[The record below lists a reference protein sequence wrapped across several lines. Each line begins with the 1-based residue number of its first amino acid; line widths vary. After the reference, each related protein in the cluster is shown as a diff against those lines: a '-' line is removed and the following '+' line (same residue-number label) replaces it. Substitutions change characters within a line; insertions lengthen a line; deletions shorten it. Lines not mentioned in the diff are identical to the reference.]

1 MTTLPPIYNITHPPS
16 IILRDY
22 LIDQGVGV
30 DPTTSSFDYP
40 IYVSLLPDG
49 DNVKDK
55 SIAIIDTTPIH
66 VQEWI
71 RNGQTYVS
79 YGIQILIRD
88 SDYPTGF
95 SKMQVTLDALDSIK
109 YTLLTHDSVEY
120 KMRFFRRSSEIPLGQ
135 EDDNR
140 RRQLFSI
147 NGLFS
152 VIDNS
157 K

>member
-1 MTTLPPIYNITHPPS
+1 MTTLPPIYNIAHPPS

-22 LIDQGVGV
+22 LIAQYVGV
-30 DPTTSSFDYP
+30 DPTTSSSDYP
-40 IYVSLLPDG
+40 IFVSLLPDG

-55 SIAIIDTTPIH
+55 AIAVIDTTP
-66 VQEWI
+66 QYDTEWT
-71 RNGQTYVS
+71 RNGQVYLE

-88 SDYPTGF
+88 NDYPSGF
-95 SKMQVTLDALDSIK
+95 SKMKATLDALDSIK
-109 YTLLTHDSVEY
+109 YTSQTHDSITY
-120 KMRFFRRSSEIPLGQ
+120 QMRFFRRSSELALGQ

-140 RRQLFSI
+140 RRQTFSI

-157 K
+157 V

>member
-1 MTTLPPIYNITHPPS
+1 MTTLPPIYNIAHPPS
-16 IILRDY
+16 ILIRDY
-22 LIDQGVGV
+22 LISKSIGV
-30 DPTTSSFDYP
+30 DPTTSSSDYP
-40 IYVSLLPDG
+40 IYVSLLPDA

-55 SIAIIDTTPIH
+55 ALAVIDTTP
-66 VQEWI
+66 VYRAEWS
-71 RNGQTYVS
+71 RNGQLYPD

-88 SDYPTGF
+88 NDYPTGF
-95 SKMQVTLDALDSIK
+95 SKMKDALDALDEIK
-109 YTLLTHDSVEY
+109 YTLLTHDSIQY
-120 KMRFFRRSSEIPLGQ
+120 KMRYFRRVSEIPIGQ

-152 VIDNS
+152 VIDNT